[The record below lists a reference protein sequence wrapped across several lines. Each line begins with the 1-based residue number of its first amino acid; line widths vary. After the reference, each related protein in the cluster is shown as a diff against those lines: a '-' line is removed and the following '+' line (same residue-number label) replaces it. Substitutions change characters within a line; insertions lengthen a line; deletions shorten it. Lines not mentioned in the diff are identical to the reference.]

1 MSERSTA
8 ALMSKALTL
17 CAAALLA
24 GGGGAA
30 AQQPRLHP
38 VTWTLEML
46 SDLRGADTGV
56 AGVAALRARIEP
68 GWHLY
73 SLTQPAGGPR
83 ATVIAVVSDPPFRL
97 AGPIGRPA
105 PDTIPDRTWSGV
117 SETYADSVTFR
128 LPIGARTRLPAGR
141 RPLAVAV
148 TFQVCSVRLCLA
160 PHTDS
165 LTATADVV
173 R

>member
-1 MSERSTA
+1 MGRISR
-8 ALMSKALTL
+8 ALT
-17 CAAALLA
+17 ALLA
-24 GGGGAA
+24 LLVGAGSAA
-30 AQQPRLHP
+30 AQRPRLHP

-46 SDLRGADTGV
+46 GDLRGADTGV
-56 AGVAALRARIEP
+56 AGVAALRARIES

-105 PDTIPDRTWSGV
+105 PDSIPDRTSTGV
-117 SETYADSVTFR
+117 SELYSDTVTFR
-128 LPIGARTRLPAGR
+128 LPVGTRSRLPTGERALR
-141 RPLAVAV
+141 V
-148 TFQVCSVRLCLA
+148 TVTYQVCSARLCLA
-160 PHTDS
+160 PRTDS
-165 LTATADVV
+165 LTVTATVV